1 MQVAMNVGIYHYDV
15 LFDNYE
21 QLTDPFASEVVRFY
35 YSYVKNV
42 INPKMIARNKK
53 RYRRG
58 HLTYPYLEH
67 NCLPNGIQ
75 T

>member
-1 MQVAMNVGIYHYDV
+1 MNVGTYHYDV
-15 LFDNYE
+15 LFDYYE

-35 YSYVKNV
+35 HSYVKSV
-42 INPKMIARNKK
+42 INPMMIARNKK

-67 NCLPNGIQ
+67 YWLQKHIQ